1 MACWKILGFVLIN
14 IQVQQNLKG
23 GRGLLL
29 LNDLICSVLLFEFS
43 GSFASS
49 MEPELRDLEE
59 SNSSKGGWLSSL
71 MKRSKESEESRDSGV
86 HVKPSPSP
94 ARTKSRDST
103 GAESAEGSKSDKHG
117 SYEDI
122 KFV

>member
-1 MACWKILGFVLIN
+1 
-14 IQVQQNLKG
+14 
-23 GRGLLL
+23 
-29 LNDLICSVLLFEFS
+29 
-43 GSFASS
+43 

-59 SNSSKGGWLSSL
+59 SCSTSGKSSWLSSL
-71 MKRSKESEESRDSGV
+71 VKGRSKESEESRDSGV
-86 HVKPSPSP
+86 HVKASPSP

-122 KFV
+122 K

>member
-1 MACWKILGFVLIN
+1 
-14 IQVQQNLKG
+14 
-23 GRGLLL
+23 
-29 LNDLICSVLLFEFS
+29 
-43 GSFASS
+43 

-86 HVKPSPSP
+86 HVKASPSP

-122 KFV
+122 KFVLSDSLAKLCSKFEVLTEYQRLDAWNKHLCMGPV

>member
-1 MACWKILGFVLIN
+1 MIVHSLIFENSVQLWSAILSAF
-14 IQVQQNLKG
+14 
-23 GRGLLL
+23 
-29 LNDLICSVLLFEFS
+29 FS

-59 SNSSKGGWLSSL
+59 SNSTKGGWLSSL

-86 HVKPSPSP
+86 HVKASPSP

-122 KFV
+122 KFVLHNQFFFIIIV

>member
-1 MACWKILGFVLIN
+1 
-14 IQVQQNLKG
+14 
-23 GRGLLL
+23 
-29 LNDLICSVLLFEFS
+29 
-43 GSFASS
+43 

-59 SNSSKGGWLSSL
+59 SNSTKGGWLSSL

-86 HVKPSPSP
+86 HVKASPSP

-103 GAESAEGSKSDKHG
+103 GAESVEGSKSDKHG

-122 KFV
+122 KFVLHNNRSDQNLKFRLNMEELLFLNERL

>member
-1 MACWKILGFVLIN
+1 MFRVKIFLPLY
-14 IQVQQNLKG
+14 K
-23 GRGLLL
+23 
-29 LNDLICSVLLFEFS
+29 S

-59 SNSSKGGWLSSL
+59 SCSTSGKSSWLSSL
-71 MKRSKESEESRDSGV
+71 MKGRSKESEDSRDSGV
-86 HVKPSPSP
+86 HIKASPSP

-103 GAESAEGSKSDKHG
+103 GAESAEGKSDKHG

-122 KFV
+122 K